1 MFPLDTLT
9 HMDLLRGEGWRQM
22 LVQSCEAEGPT
33 AENNE
38 VTRAYNAL
46 AYLAKSYAGLTREY
60 AMDCLLQ
67 IRQDRAGVSSTV
79 QNLALRHGW
88 KP

>member
-1 MFPLDTLT
+1 
-9 HMDLLRGEGWRQM
+9 MDLLQEEWRQM
-22 LVQSCEAEGPT
+22 LVQSCAAEGPK
-33 AENNE
+33 AGNNE

-46 AYLAKSYAGLTREY
+46 AYLAKSYVGLTREY

-67 IRQDRAGVSSTV
+67 IRQNRAGASSTV

-88 KP
+88 EP